1 MTRPILD
8 IAGLTV
14 RFRTE
19 RGAFAAVDGLDLSVT
34 RGEFVGIVGESGSG
48 KSVTARAIMGLV
60 RPPGRI
66 AGGSIR
72 FDGEELVGRTD
83 AELQRL
89 RGKRMAMIFQ
99 EPMSSLN
106 PVFTVGEQIAE
117 VVRLHDGLSRA
128 AAWARAE
135 EMLARV
141 GIPAPAE
148 RARSYPHQLSGG
160 MRQRVMIAMALA
172 CDPELLIADEPTTAL
187 DVTIQA
193 QILDLL
199 HRLRDELRLTV
210 LLITHDLGVIAEQA
224 DRVVVMYAGRV
235 IEEAPTGPLFARPL
249 HPYTRGLLDSI
260 PELDRS
266 VDELP
271 AIEGMVPAPLAL
283 PPGCR
288 FAPRCR
294 FADPGCDA
302 VDPPL
307 RAVATRRTACLR
319 DLELGRAT

>member
-1 MTRPILD
+1 VSAPLLD
-8 IAGLTV
+8 ISGLTV

-19 RGAFAAVDGLDLSVT
+19 RGAFAAVDGLDLRVA
-34 RGEFVGIVGESGSG
+34 RGEFLGVVGESGSG
-48 KSVTARAIMGLV
+48 KSVTARAVMGLV

-72 FDGEELVGRTD
+72 FDGEELVGRSD

-117 VVRLHDGLSRA
+117 VVRLHDRLPRA
-128 AAWARAE
+128 AAWARAV

-141 GIPAPAE
+141 GIPAAAE
-148 RARSYPHQLSGG
+148 RAASYPHQLSGG

-199 HRLRDELRLTV
+199 RRLRDELALTV

-235 IEEAPTGPLFARPL
+235 VEEAPTGQLFERPL

-260 PELDRS
+260 PDLDRS
-266 VDELP
+266 VEELP
-271 AIEGMVPAPLAL
+271 AIDGVVPAPLAL

-294 FADPGCDA
+294 FAEAACDA
-302 VDPPL
+302 ADPPL
-307 RAVATRRTACLR
+307 RMIDARRTACRR
-319 DLELGRAT
+319 DLDLERLS

>member
-1 MTRPILD
+1 MTRPLLE

-19 RGAFAAVDGLDLSVT
+19 NGAFAAVDGLDLRVA
-34 RGEFVGIVGESGSG
+34 RGEFLGIVGESGSG
-48 KSVTARAIMGLV
+48 KSVTARSIMGLV

-83 AELQRL
+83 ADLQRL

-117 VVRLHDGLSRA
+117 VVRLHDRLPRA
-128 AAWARAE
+128 AAWARAV

-141 GIPAPAE
+141 GIPAAAE
-148 RARSYPHQLSGG
+148 RAAAYPHQLSGG

-199 HRLRDELRLTV
+199 RRLRDELGLTV

-235 IEEAPTGPLFARPL
+235 VEEAPTADLFARPM

-266 VDELP
+266 VEELP

-294 FADPGCDA
+294 FAEPACDEA
-302 VDPPL
+302 DPPL
-307 RAVATRRTACLR
+307 RALGTRRTACRR
-319 DLELGRAT
+319 DLDLGRTT